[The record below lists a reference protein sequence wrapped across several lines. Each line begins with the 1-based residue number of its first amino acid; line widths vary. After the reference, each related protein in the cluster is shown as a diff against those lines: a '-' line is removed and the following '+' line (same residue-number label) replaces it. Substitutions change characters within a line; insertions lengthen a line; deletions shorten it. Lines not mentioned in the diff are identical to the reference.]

1 MPTPVVVAI
10 LSEDRMFREVLTALL
25 ADKPGIQ
32 IAGSASALEELAA
45 VGLFDVMLVD
55 AGNDARR
62 ALSRLCAVRD
72 RRGEVKT
79 VFLGLPQEDAIIAE
93 YIEAGAS
100 GYILRGD
107 SPEALVAAIHEVQ
120 QGRGPC
126 APPVVT
132 AVLRRIAVLA
142 EGPPAVAPPAVEP
155 LTSREREILTLL
167 AEGYGNKEVCHQL
180 HITVQT
186 VKNHVHNIL
195 TKLQVHR
202 RRDAVRL
209 ALELDLLQ
217 LSGEEA
223 AGPIEGMKE

>member
-1 MPTPVVVAI
+1 MELIPAGSGE
-10 LSEDRMFREVLTALL
+10 LLL
-25 ADKPGIQ
+25 AEQ
-32 IAGSASALEELAA
+32 ARASGRNDLQRVLKEKVALCVNNSLLAA
-45 VGLFDVMLVD
+45 PMLVQ
-55 AGNDARR
+55 N
-62 ALSRLCAVRD
+62 
-72 RRGEVKT
+72 E
-79 VFLGLPQEDAIIAE
+79 
-93 YIEAGAS
+93 
-100 GYILRGD
+100 
-107 SPEALVAAIHEVQ
+107 VAAIHEVQ

-155 LTSREREILTLL
+155 LTSREREILALL